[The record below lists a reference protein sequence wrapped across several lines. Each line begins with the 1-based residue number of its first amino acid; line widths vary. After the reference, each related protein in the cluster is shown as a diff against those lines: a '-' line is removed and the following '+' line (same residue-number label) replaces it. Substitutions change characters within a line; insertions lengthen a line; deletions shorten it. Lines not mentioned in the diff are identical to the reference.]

1 MKFYQWDNAYYVSE
15 SEPPQLLKKNKPPK
29 EVEDGED
36 DAQIRHAKVKS
47 AVPLVVV
54 PIEDMFER
62 CWEIHNRVGKHENK

>member
-1 MKFYQWDNAYYVSE
+1 MWNQWDNAYYVSD
-15 SEPPQLLKKNKPPK
+15 SEPPQLLKKIKPPK

-36 DAQIRHAKVKS
+36 AQIRHSKVKS